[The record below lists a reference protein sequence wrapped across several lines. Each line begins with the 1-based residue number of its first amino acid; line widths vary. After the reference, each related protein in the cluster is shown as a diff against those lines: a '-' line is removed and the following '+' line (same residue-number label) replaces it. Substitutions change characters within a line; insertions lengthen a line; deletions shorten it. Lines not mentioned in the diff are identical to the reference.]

1 MSDIVQAIDRVSGI
15 IADISEASQ
24 DQRSAIEQV
33 GQAIT
38 HMDQNTQQNAAMVE
52 QSAAA
57 AQQMR
62 EQAEGLLQSVSS
74 FRLDSRPV

>member
-15 IADISEASQ
+15 ITDISEASQ